1 MLPYDHDHFLGPVH
15 LWGEGGRF
23 ILDFSE
29 IDSGYVWFGQCV
41 EGWLIYR
48 RLDRGPQDDWEPAR
62 MNDPD
67 ASLYAECEHHCD
79 GPSDAR
85 RWPSKAQMRAA
96 KVPPHRDA
104 INAEIE
110 RVAAT
115 RVPGVRGWDGRPA
128 WACSETVADAKLAK
142 IHDARG
148 RKREQRVELSEH
160 ARRVRD
166 GRDEP
171 RSLPE
176 PRSVDL
182 WARGMA
188 QGDPLL
194 IERAARQA
202 PNDPPSLRP
211 PTWIRDGARTIPS
224 PDARARLGRR
234 LGAHAPRPVK

>member
-1 MLPYDHDHFLGPVH
+1 MLPYDHDQFPGPVD
-15 LWGEGGRF
+15 LWDGGRF
-23 ILDFSE
+23 LLDFSE
-29 IDSGYVWFGQCV
+29 IDSGRLWFGQCV

-48 RLDRGPQDDWEPAR
+48 RLDRGAQGDWEPATP
-62 MNDPD
+62 NDPD
-67 ASLYAECEHHCD
+67 ASLYAECKHHCD
-79 GPSDAR
+79 GPLDAR
-85 RWPSKAQMRAA
+85 HWPSKGQARAA
-96 KVPPHRDA
+96 KVAPHIDA
-104 INAEIE
+104 INAELQGIA
-110 RVAAT
+110 RT
-115 RVPGVRGWDGRPA
+115 RVPGIRTGGKPL
-128 WACSETVADAKLAK
+128 WACSETVADAKLVK

-148 RKREQRVELSEH
+148 RKRAQRVELSEH

-188 QGDPLL
+188 ESDPLL
-194 IERAARQA
+194 IERAAKQA

-211 PTWIRDGARTIPS
+211 PTWIPDGARTIPS

-234 LGAHAPRPVK
+234 LGARGSRPVK